1 MCLERRRDGGLSMHS
16 LHFSAALSA
25 SHTLIHCVML
35 LLWVSQC
42 FCALVKWPQH
52 FTIMGSEHENTL
64 KPDLPPLSCSLF
76 STLIM
81 SLYEI
86 FSSHLTRL
94 PSFPQCLLPLISLCQ
109 RLNRTDVTNG
119 VMCRK
124 DRMWESR
131 VTWPG
136 KWGEKGK
143 QHRSSESGRQQSCH
157 DDKRT
162 RLLYKYAHVRE
173 LIISTHLVTD
183 SNCTVCLRMC
193 VRVCI
198 YGIGHSSRMMTPER
212 PLRSV

>member
-16 LHFSAALSA
+16 PHFSAALSA
-25 SHTLIHCVML
+25 SHTLFHCVML

-64 KPDLPPLSCSLF
+64 KPDLPPLSCSLL

-86 FSSHLTRL
+86 FSSHLTRS
-94 PSFPQCLLPLISLCQ
+94 PSFPQRLLPLISLCQ
-109 RLNRTDVTNG
+109 RLNRADVTNG

-143 QHRSSESGRQQSCH
+143 QHRRSESGRRQSSFFQS
-157 DDKRT
+157 R
-162 RLLYKYAHVRE
+162 RE
-173 LIISTHLVTD
+173 VKVT
-183 SNCTVCLRMC
+183 
-193 VRVCI
+193 VRVMRVMMIKGRIFCI
-198 YGIGHSSRMMTPER
+198 NVLTCQS
-212 PLRSV
+212 